1 MQIWSAILSN
11 TKTAEEIRDGSP
23 SFTIRLV
30 LVKNVTLKKF
40 KVVNHCQI
48 QRQRRRFV
56 TGVQALLSGFSWLK
70 CHLEER
76 REARRRGA
84 KQDEGNAKQRICDEV
99 DAKWTRLRDAQ
110 QDTKQDAK

>member
-1 MQIWSAILSN
+1 M
-11 TKTAEEIRDGSP
+11 
-23 SFTIRLV
+23 
-30 LVKNVTLKKF
+30 
-40 KVVNHCQI
+40 
-48 QRQRRRFV
+48 

>member
-56 TGVQALLSGFSWLK
+56 TGVRALLLGWSELK
-70 CHLEER
+70 CHLEKIQGCKPLSNTKTTEEIR
-76 REARRRGA
+76 DGSPSFT
-84 KQDEGNAKQRICDEV
+84 I
-99 DAKWTRLRDAQ
+99 RLVLV
-110 QDTKQDAK
+110 KMSP